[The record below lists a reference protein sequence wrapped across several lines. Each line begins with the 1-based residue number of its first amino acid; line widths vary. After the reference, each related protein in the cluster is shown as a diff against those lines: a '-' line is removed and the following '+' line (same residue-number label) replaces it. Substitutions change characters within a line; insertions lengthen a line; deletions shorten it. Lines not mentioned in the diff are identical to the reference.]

1 VVIGYTEKSFIGAS
15 DEVDQRIW
23 YYLAK
28 KCYTVADAVRK
39 AKAEYLA
46 HRGENLFHSKH
57 IDKLG
62 FVGDGG
68 TTIVHAFG

>member
-1 VVIGYTEKSFIGAS
+1 VVIGYTDKSFIGAS

-28 KCYTVADAVRK
+28 QCHTVKK
-39 AKAEYLA
+39 ALELAKRDYLR
-46 HRGENLFHSKH
+46 HWGEGLFHSKH

-68 TTIVHAFG
+68 TRIVHAFS